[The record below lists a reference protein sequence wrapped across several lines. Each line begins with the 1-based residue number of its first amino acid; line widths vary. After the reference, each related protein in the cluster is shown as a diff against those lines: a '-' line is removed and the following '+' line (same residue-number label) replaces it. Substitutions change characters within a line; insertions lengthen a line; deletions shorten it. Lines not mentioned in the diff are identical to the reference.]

1 MMRAWKQCAKKRL
14 ATALLAVSMLCA
26 FAPVQAAEF
35 TAVPQNIVKLQE
47 PQKQAYITEK
57 VKQAFNVNPAIMMK
71 PYEAPEGYT
80 FEQFKVGNVT
90 VDRFAAE
97 KPETERVLLQMHG
110 GAYVLPMRNGHR
122 FLGAR
127 QVMLT
132 NAKEA
137 YYVDYR
143 IAPDNVCPAA
153 LEDAVAVYKALLEK
167 GIKPENIMLV
177 GDSAGGNL
185 AVELALYLRDRKI
198 PQPAVIMLASP
209 WGTLEHK
216 KGTSRYFNET
226 KDQVLGEG
234 TPLNKQVKIASYAGK
249 LKRKDPRLSPI
260 YADLKGLPPLLI
272 QTRGNETLLT
282 ENIDLAKKA
291 VQDGVEVTLTVYPGM
306 PHDFALMLPDME
318 QSVNS
323 LYEMKDFVNRYM
335 K

>member
-1 MMRAWKQCAKKRL
+1 MKNWKQFTKKGL
-14 ATALLAVSMLCA
+14 TAAALAVSVFCT

-35 TAVPQNIVKLQE
+35 KPVPDNVVKLQE
-47 PQKQAYITEK
+47 PQKQAYITDK
-57 VKQAFNVNPAIMMK
+57 IKQAFNVNPAVAMK
-71 PYEAPEGYT
+71 PYEAPDGYT

-127 QVMLT
+127 QAMLT
-132 NAKEA
+132 KAKEA

-143 IAPDNVCPAA
+143 VAPDNVYPAA

-185 AVELALYLRDRKI
+185 AVELALYLRDHKI
-198 PQPAVIMLASP
+198 PQPAVIMVASP

-216 KGTSRYFNET
+216 KGTSRYFNDS
-226 KDQVLGEG
+226 KDQVLGVG
-234 TPLNKQVKIASYAGK
+234 TPLNKAVKMASYAGK
-249 LKRKDPRLSPI
+249 LKRKDPRLSPV
-260 YADLKGLPPLLI
+260 YADLRGLSPLLI
-272 QTRGNETLLT
+272 QTGGNETLLT

-323 LYEMKDFVNRYM
+323 LYEMKDFANRYM